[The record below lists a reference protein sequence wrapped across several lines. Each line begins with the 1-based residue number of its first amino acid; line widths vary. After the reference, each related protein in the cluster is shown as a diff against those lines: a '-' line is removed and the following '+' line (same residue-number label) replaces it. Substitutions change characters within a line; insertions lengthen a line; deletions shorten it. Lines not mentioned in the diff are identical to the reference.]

1 MVIIMRARIV
11 ASVLLKQGS
20 LILFFVAL
28 MIVSGC
34 AQEQGEASEQT
45 DQPAETE
52 TSSADQSDSD
62 FKMQIVDVFT
72 ITGRGVVATGV
83 VSSGTVSVGDEL
95 CLVKED
101 GERQTVSVA
110 GLEQFRKLV
119 ETASAGDNLGVLFE
133 DLELS
138 ALEVGATL
146 TAKERC
152 Q

>member
-1 MVIIMRARIV
+1 
-11 ASVLLKQGS
+11 
-20 LILFFVAL
+20 
-28 MIVSGC
+28 
-34 AQEQGEASEQT
+34 
-45 DQPAETE
+45 
-52 TSSADQSDSD
+52 
-62 FKMQIVDVFT
+62 
-72 ITGRGVVATGV
+72 
-83 VSSGTVSVGDEL
+83 
-95 CLVKED
+95 
-101 GERQTVSVA
+101 VSVA